1 MVAFPEQAECRLHRF
16 GTVRDV
22 VNDYAVLQ
30 ASVDEYI
37 IGNVHVKKQ
46 AYANALDRM
55 VQHLQAKPVK
65 NNSSSVNM
73 AQVLSLLRWFASM
86 KRKNM
91 YTKLLDTA
99 AEADATRETEP
110 RAV

>member
-1 MVAFPEQAECRLHRF
+1 
-16 GTVRDV
+16 VRDV
-22 VNDYAVLQ
+22 LNDYAVLQ

-55 VQHLQAKPVK
+55 VQNLQAKPVK
-65 NNSSSVNM
+65 YNSSSVNM

-91 YTKLLDTA
+91 YTKLLENTPADDA
-99 AEADATRETEP
+99 AQQTKTC
-110 RAV
+110 AV

>member
-1 MVAFPEQAECRLHRF
+1 ML
-16 GTVRDV
+16 
-22 VNDYAVLQ
+22 NDYAVLQ

-37 IGNVHVKKQ
+37 IGNVHVRKQ

-55 VQHLQAKPVK
+55 VQNLQSKPVK
-65 NNSSSVNM
+65 HNSSSVNM

-91 YTKLLDTA
+91 YTKLLENA
-99 AEADATRETEP
+99 PAVDAPRRTETC
-110 RAV
+110 AV